1 MEEPTSLVDFDP
13 AKMMREAE
21 MSKSRPPFF
30 SRPITGQEDETR
42 DVDVDSLLA
51 EEGIDVMPGSR
62 RDPPTLTGE
71 NLSKPAAERGPRS
84 MSEIE
89 WDLD

>member
-21 MSKSRPPFF
+21 GARPPKF
-30 SRPITGQEDETR
+30 SRNEPDSEDATR
-42 DVDVDSLLA
+42 DIDVDSLLA
-51 EEGIDVMPGSR
+51 DDGMAYMPVANTQ
-62 RDPPTLTGE
+62 DPPTLTGE
-71 NLSKPAAERGPRS
+71 GLEGGKDDKIERS